1 MIVMGLLRVGSL
13 IRHIP
18 NLVIVGFMNGISLLI
33 WWDQC
38 KKLFG
43 LAGQAILSGPLVLNV
58 IMALTTLILL
68 FYLPRL
74 IKQLPF
80 NDMIRSMIPAT
91 LIIIVVLSVLHAVL

>member
-13 IRHIP
+13 IRYIP
-18 NLVIVGFMNGISLLI
+18 NLVIVGFMNGISVLI

-43 LAGQAILSGPLVLNV
+43 LAGQKILSGPLVFNV
-58 IMALTTLILL
+58 TMALITLVLL
-68 FYLPRL
+68 FCLPRL
-74 IKQLPF
+74 IKKLPL

-91 LIIIVVLSVLHAVL
+91 LIIIVVLSVTHSVL

>member
-58 IMALTTLILL
+58 IM
-68 FYLPRL
+68 
-74 IKQLPF
+74 
-80 NDMIRSMIPAT
+80 IPAT